1 LTFEWGLS
9 KPDEQQI
16 NLHNFCELWLLSED
30 PIQMWSSNDDNTLEG
45 KLSLQQIHLLES
57 RIARPE
63 TPLGVEAYARC
74 CAMERAPLPIFVFN
88 SAPYTIEGM
97 EAEDC

>member
-1 LTFEWGLS
+1 LRAYLTFEWGLS

-16 NLHNFCELWLLSED
+16 KLHNFCELWLLSED
-30 PIQMWSSNDDNTLEG
+30 PIQMWSSNDDQTLEG

-74 CAMERAPLPIFVFN
+74 YKMWQFRIRSNFF
-88 SAPYTIEGM
+88 TRM
-97 EAEDC
+97 